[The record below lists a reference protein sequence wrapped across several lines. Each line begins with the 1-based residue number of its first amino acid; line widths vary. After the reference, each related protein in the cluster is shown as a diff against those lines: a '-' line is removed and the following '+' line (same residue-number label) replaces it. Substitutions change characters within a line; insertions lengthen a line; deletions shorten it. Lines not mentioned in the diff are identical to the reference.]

1 MAQGVDI
8 LAPMWYNIGTMSRS
22 RVRGEKPYKRR
33 RRLALITVVDYL
45 TKINRAASTEEL
57 QKVLEEHGMSIPI
70 RTLQRWLKRWTQ
82 DNKYTSI
89 KCVYRKKWQPYLY
102 TSYRCHDT
110 KSYERIVHMAD
121 RYMGA

>member
-1 MAQGVDI
+1 
-8 LAPMWYNIGTMSRS
+8 MWYNMGTMSRP
-22 RVRGEKPYKRR
+22 RVRGDKPYKRR

-45 TKINRAASTEEL
+45 TKINRAASTDEL
-57 QKVLEEHGMSIPI
+57 HKMLADNGINI
-70 RTLQRWLKRWTQ
+70 TLRTLQRWLKRWTQ

-89 KCVYRKKWQPYLY
+89 KCVCSKKWQPYLY

-110 KSYERIVHMAD
+110 GSYERIVHMAD